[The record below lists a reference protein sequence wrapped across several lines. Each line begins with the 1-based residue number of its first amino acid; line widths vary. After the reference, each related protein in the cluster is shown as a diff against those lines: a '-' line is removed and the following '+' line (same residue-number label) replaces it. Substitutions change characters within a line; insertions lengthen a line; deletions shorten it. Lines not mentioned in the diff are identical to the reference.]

1 MSERDS
7 DERSRAW
14 TRYWSSGR
22 LHSCAGSYAGN
33 YDGAIGR
40 FWRGLAAG
48 LPEQTRVLD
57 LATGN
62 GALPLLLWESRG
74 QALQIDAVDLAA
86 LAPAWYRPDVHAG
99 VRFHAG
105 VHMEALPFADAS
117 FDAVL
122 SQFGFEYA
130 DRWPALDECLRVSRS
145 GATLALVM
153 HHHDSVLVRVG
164 REELAHHGRLQADD
178 GLLRAA
184 REAIGWIARARS
196 QVPIQDMEAATAAR
210 GRYNAAV
217 QALDVAARASAAPD
231 LLLEVRQAVHQLLA
245 GVQAGHAD
253 AAVTALDAY
262 VGELEGA
269 RLRTAEMVAHALSPQ
284 QLDAL
289 QQRLRQAR
297 PGLEVATAEL
307 AQAQG
312 VLAWSLLAA
321 PAGCG

>member
-48 LPEQTRVLD
+48 LPGQARVLD

-62 GALPLLLWESRG
+62 GPLPLLLWESRG

-86 LAPAWYRPDVHAG
+86 LAPAWYRPDVHQG

-105 VHMEALPFADAS
+105 VQMEALPFADAS

-130 DRWPALDECLRVSRS
+130 DRWPALDECLRVSRP

-153 HHHDSVLVRVG
+153 HHHDSVLAQVG
-164 REELAHHGRLQADD
+164 REELAHHGHLLADD
-178 GLLRAA
+178 GLLGAA
-184 REAIGWIARARS
+184 RAAIGWIARARS
-196 QVPIQDMEAATAAR
+196 GMPIDDMAAATAAR

-217 QALDVAARASAAPD
+217 LAVDVAARASAAPD

-245 GVQAGHAD
+245 GVQADRAGQ
-253 AAVTALDAY
+253 AVAALDAY
-262 VGELEGA
+262 IDELEGA
-269 RLRTAEMVAHALSPQ
+269 RLRTAEMVAHALSAA
-284 QLDAL
+284 QLQELA
-289 QQRLRQAR
+289 QRVRQAR
-297 PGLEVATAEL
+297 PELEVRTGEL
-307 AQAQG
+307 AQAEG

>member
-1 MSERDS
+1 
-7 DERSRAW
+7 
-14 TRYWSSGR
+14 
-22 LHSCAGSYAGN
+22 
-33 YDGAIGR
+33 
-40 FWRGLAAG
+40 
-48 LPEQTRVLD
+48 
-57 LATGN
+57 
-62 GALPLLLWESRG
+62 
-74 QALQIDAVDLAA
+74 
-86 LAPAWYRPDVHAG
+86 
-99 VRFHAG
+99 
-105 VHMEALPFADAS
+105 MEALPFPDAS

-130 DRWPALDECLRVSRS
+130 QRGPALDECLRVLRP

-164 REELAHHGRLQADD
+164 REELAHHRRLQSDD
-178 GLLRAA
+178 GLLRTA

-196 QVPIQDMEAATAAR
+196 QAPIQDMAAATAAR

-269 RLRTAEMVAHALSPQ
+269 RLRTAEMVAHALSTGP
-284 QLDAL
+284 L
-289 QQRLRQAR
+289 QELAQRVRQGH
-297 PGLEVATAEL
+297 PELEVRSGEL
-307 AQAQG
+307 AQAEG

-321 PAGCG
+321 PAGRG